1 MNNESLNINAQ
12 IPPGPPMEENEPQ
25 HANAAKI
32 ENLDQIDDNFSILET
47 DLHEEQIEKS
57 NKNSVDNTTPPAH
70 VQNDKQKN
78 ENKENVSNLDDSNA
92 NSNEYYHN
100 MNASMI
106 NFLKTIQEQSFQN
119 DENSVKFFEENIPQ
133 TINSFL
139 TTK

>member
-1 MNNESLNINAQ
+1 MDRGVESF
-12 IPPGPPMEENEPQ
+12 
-25 HANAAKI
+25 AAK
-32 ENLDQIDDNFSILET
+32 
-47 DLHEEQIEKS
+47 K
-57 NKNSVDNTTPPAH
+57 
-70 VQNDKQKN
+70 
-78 ENKENVSNLDDSNA
+78 KENVSNIDDSNA